1 MCRAFVNA
9 VMDLRFP
16 LNTSNSL
23 TTWHNVRFSRRIM
36 FHGVLL
42 VDFTAFRKAAL
53 TDRRLAVN
61 RLQIKTNYGNINI
74 NKWEKL

>member
-1 MCRAFVNA
+1 
-9 VMDLRFP
+9 
-16 LNTSNSL
+16 
-23 TTWHNVRFSRRIM
+23 M
-36 FHGVLL
+36 FHGVFL